1 MSDFGHKANCLQH
14 ESSMRVVTSDLQ
26 EAIAAVSGVYCPH
39 DVRVLESNRGIDAVL
54 EALPG
59 SRQQIVSL
67 RYSAPVKIDAGHF
80 ENLLLLMTCVDGSA
94 KATQGRNT
102 VDWQKGK
109 TLPLSPNLPSR
120 LMFDRRF
127 WQNSIRLDKAFVE
140 DFCSR
145 LLNRPIDRAIRFEL
159 APFSQPLE
167 LAWQQA
173 VKTVQFV
180 QSIDPARSSATLQR
194 LEEFLAALILESHP
208 HNYSELLS
216 KETTSA
222 EPRIVREAEKLM
234 QSAGPNISI
243 GEIAKELRVGLR
255 SLELGFRDARKM
267 TPTQAHRQFRLQS
280 ARQALLHPTPSTT
293 VTSVAITFGFAHLAR
308 FSRYYQ
314 SMFNEAP
321 SHTLRRSKGT
331 SLR

>member
-1 MSDFGHKANCLQH
+1 
-14 ESSMRVVTSDLQ
+14 MRVVTSDLR
-26 EAIAAVSGVYCPH
+26 EAIAAVSSVYCPH
-39 DVRVLESNRGIDAVL
+39 DIKVLASNRGIDAVL
-54 EALPG
+54 EAFPG
-59 SRQQIVSL
+59 SHRQMVSL
-67 RYSAPVKIDAGHF
+67 RYSAPVKIDAGQF
-80 ENLLLLMTCVDGSA
+80 ENLLLFMTCADGSA
-94 KATQGRNT
+94 KATQGRSA
-102 VDWQKGK
+102 VQWQQGE

-127 WQNSIRLDKAFVE
+127 WQKAIRLDKAFVE

-145 LLNRPIDRAIRFEL
+145 LLNRPIDRPIRFEL
-159 APFSQPLE
+159 TPFSRPLE

-173 VKTVQFV
+173 IKTIQFV
-180 QSIDPARSSATLQR
+180 QSVDLAQSSATLQR

-208 HNYSELLS
+208 HNYSELLRN
-216 KETTSA
+216 ERTSA
-222 EPRIVREAEKLM
+222 EPRIVREAERLM

-243 GEIAKELRVGLR
+243 SEVAKELRG
-255 SLELGFRDARKM
+255 LELGFRDARAM

-293 VTSVAITFGFAHLAR
+293 VTSVAMTFGFAHLAR
-308 FSRYYQ
+308 FSHYYQ

-331 SLR
+331 GPG

>member
-1 MSDFGHKANCLQH
+1 
-14 ESSMRVVTSDLQ
+14 MRVVTSDLP
-26 EAIAAVSGVYCPH
+26 EAIAAVSSVYCPH
-39 DVRVLESNRGIDAVL
+39 DVKVLESNRGIDAVL
-54 EALPG
+54 EAFPG
-59 SRQQIVSL
+59 SHQQMVSL
-67 RYSAPVKIDAGHF
+67 RYSAPVKIDAGQF
-80 ENLLLLMTCVDGSA
+80 ENLLLFMTCADGSA
-94 KATQGRNT
+94 KATQGRSA
-102 VDWQKGK
+102 VQWQQGE

-127 WQNSIRLDKAFVE
+127 WQKAIRLDKAFVE

-145 LLNRPIDRAIRFEL
+145 LLNRPIDRPIRFEL
-159 APFSQPLE
+159 IPFSRPLE

-173 VKTVQFV
+173 IKTIQLV
-180 QSIDPARSSATLQR
+180 QSVDLAQSSATLQR

-216 KETTSA
+216 NERTSV
-222 EPRIVREAEKLM
+222 EPRIVREAERLM

-243 GEIAKELRVGLR
+243 SEVAKELRVSLR
-255 SLELGFRDARKM
+255 SLELGFRDARAM
-267 TPTQAHRQFRLQS
+267 TPTQVHRQFRLQS

-293 VTSVAITFGFAHLAR
+293 VTSVAMTFGFAHLAR
-308 FSRYYQ
+308 FSHYYQ

-331 SLR
+331 GPG